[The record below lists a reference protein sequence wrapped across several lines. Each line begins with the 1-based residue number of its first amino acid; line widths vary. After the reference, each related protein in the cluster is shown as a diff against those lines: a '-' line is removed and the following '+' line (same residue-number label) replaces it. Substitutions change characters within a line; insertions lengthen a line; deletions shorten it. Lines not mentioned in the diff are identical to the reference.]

1 MGNPSPTVPLT
12 GNSRMDSDRSTLEA
26 RGMRSSR
33 SLFSVPSRFTIVPF
47 LALIALALSWVFP
60 LGLIVGFLLSVM
72 LLLAVLAS
80 IHHAEVVAHRVGEP
94 FGTLV
99 LAVAVTVIEVALIV
113 ALMIAG
119 GESANTLA
127 RDTVFAA
134 IMIVCNGVVGLCLVL
149 GGMKHGALAFRVEG
163 TSPALASL
171 AALAGLALV
180 LPSFT
185 TTTAGPTYSG
195 SQLVFAGIT
204 SLALYGVFVFVQ
216 NFRHRD
222 YFLPVGIADEDA
234 HAEPPTISVA
244 WMSFGLLL
252 VSLVGV
258 VGLAKALA
266 PALEAGVHAI
276 GAPESLAGVVIALLV
291 LLPETGAA
299 IRAARN
305 NRMQSSLN
313 LALGS
318 GLASI
323 GLTIPVVAG
332 VSPFFD
338 FPLVLGL
345 PSMQIVMLVLT
356 MIVGT
361 LTLSS
366 GRATVL
372 QGAVHLVL
380 FAAFLFLA
388 VVP

>member
-1 MGNPSPTVPLT
+1 
-12 GNSRMDSDRSTLEA
+12 
-26 RGMRSSR
+26 
-33 SLFSVPSRFTIVPF
+33 
-47 LALIALALSWVFP
+47 
-60 LGLIVGFLLSVM
+60 
-72 LLLAVLAS
+72 
-80 IHHAEVVAHRVGEP
+80 
-94 FGTLV
+94 V

-113 ALMIAG
+113 SLMLAG

-134 IMIVCNGVVGLCLVL
+134 VMIVCNGVVGLCLVL
-149 GGMKHGALAFRVEG
+149 GGLRHGVLAFRVEG

-185 TTTAGPTYSG
+185 TTTPGPTYSG
-195 SQLVFAGIT
+195 SQLAFAGIA
-204 SLALYGVFVFVQ
+204 SLTLYGVFVFVQ
-216 NFRHRD
+216 TVRHRD
-222 YFLPVGIADEDA
+222 YFLPALSADGGDNIES
-234 HAEPPTISVA
+234 HAPPPPTWVA
-244 WMSFGLLL
+244 WSSLGLLL
-252 VSLVGV
+252 LSLVGV

-266 PALEAGVHAI
+266 PALEAGVAAI
-276 GAPESLAGVVIALLV
+276 GAPKAAAGVVIAMIV

-299 IRAARN
+299 VRAALG

-323 GLTIPVVAG
+323 GLTIPVVAA
-332 VSPFFD
+332 VSALFP

-345 PSMQIVMLVLT
+345 PPSQIVLLMLSL
-356 MIVGT
+356 IVGT
-361 LTLSS
+361 LTLGS
-366 GRATVL
+366 GRATVM
-372 QGAVHLVL
+372 QGAVHLVI

>member
-1 MGNPSPTVPLT
+1 M
-12 GNSRMDSDRSTLEA
+12 NSEHSDSEEPGTRRT
-26 RGMRSSR
+26 R
-33 SLFSVPSRFTIVPF
+33 SLPSWFIVLPF
-47 LALIALALSWVFP
+47 LAVITLGLSWIVP
-60 LGLIVGFLLSVM
+60 LGLPVGLLLGAM
-72 LLLAVLAS
+72 LILAVLSS

-99 LAVAVTVIEVALIV
+99 LAIAVTVIEVALIV

-134 IMIVCNGVVGLCLVL
+134 IMIVCNGVVGLCLVV
-149 GGMKHGALAFRVEG
+149 GGLRHGVLAFRVEG
-163 TSPALASL
+163 TSPALAAL

-180 LPSFT
+180 LPSYT

-195 SQLVFAGIT
+195 PQLIFAGIT

-222 YFLPVGIADEDA
+222 YFLPVGVSDEDT
-234 HAEPPTISVA
+234 HAEPPSSSVA
-244 WMSFGLLL
+244 WMSFALLL

-258 VGLAKALA
+258 VGLAKSLA
-266 PALEAGVHAI
+266 PALEAGVEAI
-276 GAPESLAGVVIALLV
+276 GAPESLAGVVIAMIV

-299 IRAARN
+299 VRAAHG

-323 GLTIPVVAG
+323 GLTIPVVAA
-332 VSPFFD
+332 VSPFFA

-345 PSMQIVMLVLT
+345 PPMQIVLLVLT
-356 MIVGT
+356 LLVGT
-361 LTLSS
+361 LTLGS

>member
-1 MGNPSPTVPLT
+1 MTHRWLRAPELPPWSVALPLVAVLT
-12 GNSRMDSDRSTLEA
+12 
-26 RGMRSSR
+26 
-33 SLFSVPSRFTIVPF
+33 
-47 LALIALALSWVFP
+47 LALSWGIA
-60 LGLIVGFLLSVM
+60 LGVALG
-72 LLLAVLAS
+72 LLLAAMLFAAVVSA

-94 FGTLV
+94 YGTLV
-99 LAVAVTVIEVALIV
+99 LAVAVTIIEVALIV
-113 ALMIAG
+113 ALMLAG
-119 GESANTLA
+119 GQGANALA

-134 IMIVCNGVVGLCLVL
+134 VMIVCNGVVGLCLVV
-149 GGMKHGALAFRVEG
+149 GALRHGVVAFRVEG
-163 TSPALASL
+163 TSPALAAL
-171 AALAGLALV
+171 GALAGLALV

-195 SQLVFAGIT
+195 SQLAFAGLT

-216 NFRHRD
+216 TVRHRD
-222 YFLPVGIADEDA
+222 YFLPIETGDEDK
-234 HAEPPTISVA
+234 HAAPPANWVA
-244 WMSFGLLL
+244 WTSLALLM

-266 PALEAGVHAI
+266 PALEAGVAAI
-276 GAPESLAGVVIALLV
+276 GAPNSLAGVLIALIV

-299 IRAARN
+299 LRAARG

-323 GLTIPVVAG
+323 GLTIPVVAA
-332 VSPFFD
+332 VSPLFT

-345 PSMQIVMLVLT
+345 PPMQIVMLTLT
-356 MIVGT
+356 LIVGT
-361 LTLSS
+361 LTLGS

-372 QGAVHLVL
+372 HGAVHLVL

>member
-1 MGNPSPTVPLT
+1 MGNPSPTAQLT
-12 GNSRMDSDRSTLEA
+12 GNSRMDSDRSTFDE
-26 RGMRSSR
+26 RDTRRTR
-33 SLFSVPSRFTIVPF
+33 SLPSWFSVVPF
-47 LALIALALSWVFP
+47 MALGALALGMALP
-60 LGLIVGFLLSVM
+60 LGVILGVLLGLM
-72 LLLAVLAS
+72 LLLAVVAS
-80 IHHAEVVAHRVGEP
+80 VHHAEVVAHRVGEP
-94 FGTLV
+94 FGSLV
-99 LAVAVTVIEVALIV
+99 LAIAVTVIEVALIV
-113 ALMIAG
+113 ALMLAS
-119 GESANTLA
+119 GEAANTLA

-134 IMIVCNGVVGLCLVL
+134 VMIVCNGVVGLCLVV
-149 GGMKHGALAFRVEG
+149 GGLRHGAMAFRVEG
-163 TSPALASL
+163 TSPALASI

-185 TTTAGPTYSG
+185 TTTRGPTYSG
-195 SQLVFAGIT
+195 SQLIFAGIT

-222 YFLPVGIADEDA
+222 YFLPVEVGDEDT
-234 HAEPPTISVA
+234 HAEPPTSSVA
-244 WMSFGLLL
+244 WTSFALLL

-266 PALEAGVHAI
+266 PALQAGVKGI
-276 GAPESLAGVVIALLV
+276 GAPESLAGVIIALLV

-299 IRAARN
+299 IRAAQA

-323 GLTIPVVAG
+323 GLTIPVVAA

-361 LTLSS
+361 LTLGS

-388 VVP
+388 IVP

>member
-1 MGNPSPTVPLT
+1 MTAASNPTSSVVSWRLHSLPLWSIAVP
-12 GNSRMDSDRSTLEA
+12 
-26 RGMRSSR
+26 
-33 SLFSVPSRFTIVPF
+33 
-47 LALIALALSWVFP
+47 
-60 LGLIVGFLLSVM
+60 
-72 LLLAVLAS
+72 LLAVLILVLSWDSPLGLGLGTVLTSALFLAVVCA

-94 FGTLV
+94 YGTLV
-99 LAVAVTVIEVALIV
+99 LAVAVTIIEVALIV
-113 ALMIAG
+113 ALMLAG

-127 RDTVFAA
+127 RDTVFSAV
-134 IMIVCNGVVGLCLVL
+134 MIVCNGVVGLCLVV
-149 GGMKHGALAFRVEG
+149 GGLRHGVLAFRIEG

-185 TTTAGPTYSG
+185 TTTAGPTDSG
-195 SQLVFAGIT
+195 SQLAFAGVT
-204 SLALYGVFVFVQ
+204 SLALYSVFIFVQ
-216 NFRHRD
+216 TMRHRD
-222 YFLPVGIADEDA
+222 YFLPVGSNDEDS
-234 HAEPPTISVA
+234 HAPPPANWVA
-244 WMSFGLLL
+244 WTSLGLLM

-266 PALEAGVHAI
+266 PALEAGVAAV
-276 GAPESLAGVVIALLV
+276 GAPKAVAGVVIALIV

-299 IRAARN
+299 LRAARG

-323 GLTIPVVAG
+323 GLTIPVVAAL
-332 VSPFFD
+332 SPWFP

-345 PSMQIVMLVLT
+345 RPIDIVLLMLTLV
-356 MIVGT
+356 VGT
-361 LTLSS
+361 LTLGS
-366 GRATVL
+366 GRATVM

-380 FAAFLFLA
+380 FAAFLFLT

>member
-1 MGNPSPTVPLT
+1 MTDPTTAAAAAPPLANSFDWRRIPGLPLRSIGVPLFA
-12 GNSRMDSDRSTLEA
+12 MLTLA
-26 RGMRSSR
+26 SAWGR
-33 SLFSVPSRFTIVPF
+33 
-47 LALIALALSWVFP
+47 P
-60 LGLIVGFLLSVM
+60 LGLALG
-72 LLLAVLAS
+72 LLLAAVLLAAVLS
-80 IHHAEVVAHRVGEP
+80 AIHHAEVVAHRVGEP
-94 FGTLV
+94 YGTLV
-99 LAVAVTVIEVALIV
+99 LAVSVTVIEVALIV
-113 ALMIAG
+113 ALMLAG
-119 GESANTLA
+119 GPSANALA

-134 IMIVCNGVVGLCLVL
+134 IMIACNGIVGLCLVV
-149 GGMKHGALAFRVEG
+149 GGLRHGVLAYRVEG

-185 TTTAGPTYSG
+185 TTTAGPTYSS
-195 SQLVFAGIT
+195 SQLLFAGAA

-216 NFRHRD
+216 TIRHRD
-222 YFLPVGIADEDA
+222 YFLPVGSDDEDS
-234 HAEPPTISVA
+234 HAAPPSNGVA
-244 WMSFGLLL
+244 LASLALLL

-258 VGLAKALA
+258 VGLAKSLA
-266 PALEAGVHAI
+266 PALEAGVAAI
-276 GAPESLAGVVIALLV
+276 GAPKSLSGVLIALIV

-299 IRAARN
+299 LRAARG

-323 GLTIPVVAG
+323 GLTIPVIAG
-332 VSPFFD
+332 LSPL
-338 FPLVLGL
+338 FPFALVLGL
-345 PSMQIVMLVLT
+345 PPMQIVML
-356 MIVGT
+356 T
-361 LTLSS
+361 LTLIVGALTLGS